1 MKNYNEIVSI
11 AREVARDG
19 LRLEKVNVI
28 RCSMLSLENDIKDV
42 ENAILGQQ
50 KEIARAEFAKT
61 TVDPKDPD
69 AEAKLKDMD
78 ERIDSANKMIV
89 RYTEI
94 LKAHTDNKANLEA
107 QIEKVQSGEIKV
119 SMEALNANADA
130 ILKEIT
136 IACAVDKAKE

>member
-28 RCSMLSLENDIKDV
+28 RCSMLSLENDIKDI